1 MTRSPYSLPVF
12 VREDSSDAWKL
23 RGICRDY
30 EPDVFFPSERNR
42 AASQQARSICNR
54 CPVQTECAQWAF
66 THDEAFGVWGGITE
80 QERRH
85 DLRTYK
91 KPGHHHRN

>member
-30 EPDVFFPSERNR
+30 EPDVFFPS
-42 AASQQARSICNR
+42 
-54 CPVQTECAQWAF
+54 PVQTECAQWAF